1 MQRQPHEVTVIV
13 NAAAGVEGRVGDR
26 VLLCEERLDFH
37 CTVEESPGMP
47 WARAKFQVPAPAT
60 QRGM

>member
-1 MQRQPHEVTVIV
+1 MD
-13 NAAAGVEGRVGDR
+13 AAAALEGEVGDR

-47 WARAKFQVPAPAT
+47 WARAKFQVPLPAAKGSMLF
-60 QRGM
+60 RCW

>member
-1 MQRQPHEVTVIV
+1 
-13 NAAAGVEGRVGDR
+13 VGDR

-47 WARAKFQVPAPAT
+47 WARAKFQVPLPKLPRVQHASLVQEGPGCDNSN
-60 QRGM
+60 RRSMP

>member
-1 MQRQPHEVTVIV
+1 MTVYID
-13 NAAAGVEGRVGDR
+13 AAAALEGEVGDR

-47 WARAKFQVPAPAT
+47 WARAKFQVPLPAA
-60 QRGM
+60 RGSVLFRCW

>member
-1 MQRQPHEVTVIV
+1 MAPGLEEEVG
-13 NAAAGVEGRVGDR
+13 NR

-47 WARAKFQVPAPAT
+47 WARAKFQVP
-60 QRGM
+60 

>member
-1 MQRQPHEVTVIV
+1 M
-13 NAAAGVEGRVGDR
+13 GDR

-47 WARAKFQVPAPAT
+47 WARAKFQVLLPKLPRQGPTCKMVQEGPAGDNCT
-60 QRGM
+60 

>member
-1 MQRQPHEVTVIV
+1 
-13 NAAAGVEGRVGDR
+13 VGNK

-47 WARAKFQVPAPAT
+47 WARAKFQVAFA
-60 QRGM
+60 QLRMSLW